1 MNTDKLHICGAFLL
15 TGVILGSFIGLIDKR
30 PQEPALSRYC
40 IDYCMKEYL
49 KISSGEVDFYEV
61 KRHCSEF
68 YTNSS
73 CCEDNGKYGECSIKT
88 LKKLQQK

>member
-1 MNTDKLHICGAFLL
+1 MVYFVFGEMEMNTDKLHIYGAFLL
-15 TGVILGSFIGLIDKR
+15 TGIILGSFIDFLDKH

-68 YTNSS
+68 FKAT
-73 CCEDNGKYGECSIKT
+73 IP
-88 LKKLQQK
+88 